1 MHIWDLLLELIM
13 MEKSIKMH
21 PLGTETRKNKNLCW
35 KKKSSSY
42 LSQYH
47 SILAPVSRIFKAWSW
62 QLQSFT
68 DALAKNK
75 GIISCVLANVP
86 NCMIPLPCA
95 PNPPWKS
102 RSAGG
107 NLYHILSSASLGHH
121 ETSASSHAKSHHAVR
136 VDGSSLS
143 SLMYSSGYELLN
155 DGIGII

>member
-1 MHIWDLLLELIM
+1 MRLAARTHDGEKYKNAPSGNRNQKEQKPLL
-13 MEKSIKMH
+13 K
-21 PLGTETRKNKNLCW
+21 
-35 KKKSSSY
+35 KKKSSSC

-62 QLQSFT
+62 QLRSFT
-68 DALAKNK
+68 DTLAKNK

-121 ETSASSHAKSHHAVR
+121 KTSASSHAKSHHAVR

-143 SLMYSSGYELLN
+143 SLMYSSGYELFN